1 VTREWMCKG
10 IYESRAKDY
19 RNPFRKMVYSNSK
32 EMNQILGRIEDNGF
46 IQDQMR
52 QLEEFKKQIK
62 AVKRKLKL

>member
-1 VTREWMCKG
+1 MCKG

-32 EMNQILGRIEDNGF
+32 EMNQIVGRLEDNSF
-46 IQDQMR
+46 IQEQMR

-62 AVKRKLKL
+62 GVKRKLKL